1 MDNEWEIEEGIPQFG
16 DPFIQQY
23 LKGRDALI
31 VEEQKRR
38 HGNSLFP
45 SSQRYTQTDLPR
57 CKPPQITVTYSRPG
71 NEDRFAD
78 PSSGT
83 ERAMD

>member
-38 HGNSLFP
+38 HG
-45 SSQRYTQTDLPR
+45 SSPVPQFASSGVAKLILPR
-57 CKPPQITVTYSRPG
+57 CKPPQITVAYSRPG
-71 NEDRFAD
+71 IEDRFAD
-78 PSSGT
+78 PSPGA
-83 ERAMD
+83 E